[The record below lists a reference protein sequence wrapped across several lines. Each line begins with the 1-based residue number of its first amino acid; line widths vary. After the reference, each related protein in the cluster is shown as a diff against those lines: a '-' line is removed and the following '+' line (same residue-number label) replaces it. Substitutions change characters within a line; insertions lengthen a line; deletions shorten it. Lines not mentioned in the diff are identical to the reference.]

1 MSVIKPLFVRFEKL
15 VFRGLPKPLKIE
27 NIKNV
32 DEEYKKTDKKN
43 KNILLLALSTFTY
56 GELNTSYFKYEG
68 QDHPEE
74 YVYQLEPVPEML
86 LEKFRDENNGEK
98 LDEIIVLSTDQG
110 TNPVEKVWNKDRR
123 KFRLVSESGS
133 KVSPYQFFK
142 YRIKT
147 YIDQKIK
154 DSSDDKYPLDFKLIE
169 IKSTTQDNGVQEAIS
184 RILDEIRSDKNK
196 DAQLYIDMHGGPRDQ
211 QDLLTSVISLL
222 QFEDSAN
229 SKRLKPE
236 NVFNVAYNNSKR
248 TSTIQRARDTITI
261 QNFVSGI
268 HEVINYARTE
278 SLEEFIRMK
287 KDWNLN
293 GYESRLINAMKG
305 LAQSI
310 QLMDLSNFQ
319 TQENILYDLLQPD
332 QFDNYKDNANEAS
345 YIFMFIDSIKQ
356 SYRELFENGRSTPN
370 EIRWCMKKGFY
381 QQALTLIES
390 KMPYYY
396 MDHNFIKYSQGI
408 YESLPK
414 SNPYK
419 ICIKDTHNGGYNEYY
434 KYSEIFEPSPDID
447 EEEALKR
454 EKEKEKYANWAF
466 NSKVNWMIQRDVDP
480 YDKDL
485 RSNIV
490 KFKSKLDNYENK
502 SDIES
507 IKLKQIGKIRISKDI
522 DDLSNTEENIYSAF
536 YLENDDLY
544 ELILYHSC
552 LKVLRNIANHGETI
566 ENLVEKVDVKDMV
579 DDYLKIVKR
588 LDRSDDES
596 SMMKVMTIQEF
607 MNWLSENPIPTI
619 AGKVHLE
626 KNAEPQVA
634 VEDYIYK
641 TSEAKNNNSKD
652 TKPKA
657 GHTYV
662 NVDIVE
668 RNKEDLLSRQNH
680 WILLNNVK
688 VRKNKNSWK
697 LRADSWSPIDS

>member
-15 VFRGLPKPLKIE
+15 VFRGLPKPLIIE

-32 DEEYKKTDKKN
+32 DEEYKEPDKKN

-319 TQENILYDLLQPD
+319 TQENNLYDLLQTD

-396 MDHNFIKYSQGI
+396 MDHNFIKYSQEI
-408 YESLPK
+408 YKSLPK
-414 SNPYK
+414 SNSYK
-419 ICIKDTHNGGYNEYY
+419 ICIKDTHNGDYNEYY
-434 KYSEIFEPSPDID
+434 KYSDLFEPSPDID

-454 EKEKEKYANWAF
+454 EKEKEKYATWAF
-466 NSKVNWMIQRDVDP
+466 NNKVNWMIQRDVDP

-522 DDLSNTEENIYSAF
+522 DDLRNTAF

-579 DDYLKIVKR
+579 DDYLKIVEK

-607 MNWLSENPIPTI
+607 MNWLSENPIPRI